1 MRTFVAAAIAGAALA
16 GVAGAAP
23 PVTMTLVAS
32 APSVAYGGPVTL
44 SGQISTKQANQQV
57 VIKKTECGST
67 KQVKAATVKTGT
79 NGTFSTPVKPTLG
92 TSYVG
97 TFKNGTSPV
106 VAITVRPVLQLT
118 RVARG
123 SFTAKVTAGQALT
136 GKFVSFQRYKKLS
149 KRWVQVKRVKLAA
162 AVPGTTKPTMISSV
176 SFKAR
181 LVRGTRVRVL
191 ISAAQAAPC
200 YVKAASKSIRA

>member
-1 MRTFVAAAIAGAALA
+1 VAATIAGAALA

-32 APSVAYGGPVTL
+32 APSVAYGSPVTL

-57 VIKKTECGST
+57 TIKKTECGST
-67 KQVKAATVKTGT
+67 KQLKAANVKTGA
-79 NGTFSTPVKPTLG
+79 NGMFSTAVKPTLG

-97 TFKNGTSPV
+97 TFKNGMSPV
-106 VAITVRPVLQLT
+106 VAITVKPVLQLI

-123 SFTAKVTAGQALT
+123 SFTGKATAGQALT
-136 GKFVSFQRYKKLS
+136 GKFLSFQRYKKLT
-149 KRWVQVKRVKLAA
+149 KRWVQIKRVKLGQ
-162 AVPGTTKPTMISSV
+162 AVAGTTKPTMISSV
-176 SFKAR
+176 SFKAK
-181 LVRGTRVRVL
+181 VARGTRLRLL